1 MSLSK
6 SGYLTLFVG
15 IILLVASIFFTSD
28 WGLTAWMILFIISL
42 ILCTVG
48 IIMLI
53 VHLVRQI
60 KEDKARKIQ

>member
-60 KEDKARKIQ
+60 KEDKARKTQ

>member
-28 WGLTAWMILFIISL
+28 WGLTVWMILFIISL

-60 KEDKARKIQ
+60 KEDKARKTQ

>member
-15 IILLVASIFFTSD
+15 IILLVVSIFFTS
-28 WGLTAWMILFIISL
+28 GLNLTAWMILFIVSL

-53 VHLVRQI
+53 IHLMRQI
-60 KEDKARKIQ
+60 KEDKARKLQ

>member
-15 IILLVASIFFTSD
+15 IILLVVSIFFTSG
-28 WGLTAWMILFIISL
+28 WGLTAWMILFIVSL

-53 VHLVRQI
+53 IQLMRQI
-60 KEDKARKIQ
+60 KEDKARKLQ